1 VKDYG
6 VGISKKTTKNLFTAH
21 MVSLSETRA
30 ENKGTG
36 IGLLSIR
43 GYLERSICEIGPKVS
58 KTNAPLFILSIN
70 KPVDRMDSLNKPD
83 LN

>member
-1 VKDYG
+1 
-6 VGISKKTTKNLFTAH
+6 
-21 MVSLSETRA
+21 MVSLSKTRA

-36 IGLLSIR
+36 IGLLSMK
-43 GYLERSICEIGPKVS
+43 GYLESSICEIGPKVS
-58 KTNAPLFILSIN
+58 KTKAPIFILSIN

>member
-21 MVSLSETRA
+21 MVSLSKTRA
-30 ENKGTG
+30 EKKGTG
-36 IGLLSIR
+36 IGLLLIR
-43 GYLERSICEIGPKVS
+43 GYLESSICEIGPKVL
-58 KTNAPLFILSIN
+58 KTKAPLFILSIN

>member
-21 MVSLSETRA
+21 MVSLSKTRA
-30 ENKGTG
+30 ENKGAG

-43 GYLERSICEIGPKVS
+43 GYGHANFTSIKS
-58 KTNAPLFILSIN
+58 
-70 KPVDRMDSLNKPD
+70 
-83 LN
+83 